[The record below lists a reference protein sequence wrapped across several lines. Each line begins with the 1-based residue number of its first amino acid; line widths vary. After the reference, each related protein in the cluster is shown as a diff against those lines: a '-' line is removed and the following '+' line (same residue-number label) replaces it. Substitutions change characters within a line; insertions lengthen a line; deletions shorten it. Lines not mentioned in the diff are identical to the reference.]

1 MRRWLA
7 LYALSITSI
16 VILAF
21 LVPLAVLIRD
31 LAADRALSAA
41 EREAQ
46 TIARFASTIDGS
58 DESLGELDSALVV
71 TSGTSIVLSDG
82 SLLGARLPDGIDL
95 EAARNNGQAYRQSVD
110 DGQAVVVPVFRGT
123 GLPWVVV
130 VAVSGSEL
138 TANVGFAWTVL
149 GGLGVVLIGLA
160 LFVAARMG
168 RAVVEPIDAL
178 VDATHRLGR
187 GELTVTVEPSG
198 PTELAEVGA
207 AFNSLTGRVS
217 ALMDRERE
225 TAADL
230 SHRLRTPLTALKL
243 DIEALESK
251 VDVGRLQRDVDELER
266 VVGHVISEARRSVRD
281 GGGVVTDL
289 GPIVSERVR
298 YWGFLADDQER
309 SWTLDV
315 EAGKFQVAGNQA
327 DLAAMLDAVL
337 GNVFAHTPPGTSYR
351 VRLARGAKGR
361 AELTVADTGPG
372 IADVSLL
379 DRGASGGG
387 STGLGVDI
395 VTRTAQAAGG
405 SAEWA
410 AGETGGTV
418 VRVVVPLVAEAR

>member
-21 LVPLAVLIRD
+21 LIPLAVLIRD

-46 TIARFASTIDGS
+46 TIARFASTVDGS
-58 DESLGELDSALVV
+58 DQSAGGLDAALTV
-71 TSGTSIVLSDG
+71 TSGTSIVMSDG
-82 SLLGARLPDGIDL
+82 SLLGAALPEGVDL
-95 EAARNNGQAYRQSVD
+95 GAARENGQAYRQPLD

-123 GLPWVVV
+123 GVPWVVV
-130 VAVSGSEL
+130 VAVSGAEL
-138 TANVGFAWTVL
+138 TENVGFAWTVL
-149 GGLGVVLIGLA
+149 GALGVVLIALA

-187 GELTVTVEPSG
+187 GELTVAVEPSG
-198 PTELAEVGA
+198 PAELSEVGA
-207 AFNSLTGRVS
+207 AFNTLTGRVS

-225 TAADL
+225 TAADI

-266 VVGHVISEARRSVRD
+266 VVGHVIREARRSTRD
-281 GGGVVTDL
+281 GGGMVTDL

-298 YWGFLADDQER
+298 YWGFLADDQAR
-309 SWTLDV
+309 RWTLDV
-315 EAGKFQVAGNQA
+315 EPGKFQVAGNPA
-327 DLAAMLDAVL
+327 DLEAMVDAVIE
-337 GNVFAHTPPGTSYR
+337 NVFAHTPPGTSYR
-351 VRLARGAKGR
+351 IRLVRTSTD
-361 AELTVADTGPG
+361 AELTVGDDGPG
-372 IADVSLL
+372 ITDVTLL
-379 DRGASGGG
+379 ERGTSGGS
-387 STGLGVDI
+387 STGLGADI
-395 VTRTAQAAGG
+395 VSKTAQAAGG
-405 SAEWA
+405 SSQWKS
-410 AGETGGTV
+410 GSDRGTT
-418 VRVVVPLVAEAR
+418 VRIVLPLVAAPG